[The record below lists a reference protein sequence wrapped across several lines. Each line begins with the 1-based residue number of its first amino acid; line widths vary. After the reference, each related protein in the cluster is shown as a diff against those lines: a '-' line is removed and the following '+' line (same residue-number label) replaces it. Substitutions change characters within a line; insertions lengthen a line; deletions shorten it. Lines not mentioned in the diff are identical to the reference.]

1 MDSISL
7 TVILFGNGIILIGMT
22 VIVRNLLKVN
32 QKLDEV
38 IKELKKDD
46 ELT

>member
-1 MDSISL
+1 MDSIGL
-7 TVILFGNGIILIGMT
+7 AVILFGNGVILIGVM

-38 IKELKKDD
+38 IKELKKDN
-46 ELT
+46 E